1 MQALMTATMHKV
13 GTFETSLKVVTVRS
27 DGQQWEIDVDAKQ
40 RYGLPGCGLAS
51 ASDGV
56 IDWTSVDTTE
66 ATLLAKIQ
74 ELQTKLSAIEAEAK
88 AQLTYIHATGEA
100 VVSAG
105 GVKIGFGKIRL
116 IAADTP
122 TTKRLGTAGFDNVK
136 QAERFIFDHL
146 GFVPDIE
153 GKSHYGI
160 WDDSRHSDGERYGPP
175 NQQVRLTTA
184 QAAHAA
190 ANGGIVI
197 KAHRNKLGKLTYRDT
212 DTVRNNDGFDH
223 NWRQDNWN

>member
-1 MQALMTATMHKV
+1 MTSTMHTV

-27 DGQQWEIDVDAKQ
+27 NGQQWEIDVDAKQ
-40 RYGLPGCGLAS
+40 RYGLPGCER
-51 ASDGV
+51 V
-56 IDWTSVDTTE
+56 
-66 ATLLAKIQ
+66 
-74 ELQTKLSAIEAEAK
+74 
-88 AQLTYIHATGEA
+88 
-100 VVSAG
+100 
-105 GVKIGFGKIRL
+105 
-116 IAADTP
+116 DTP

-212 DTVRNNDGFDH
+212 DTVRNNDGFDP
-223 NWRQDNWN
+223 NWRQDHWN